1 MLQKRFCWPERK
13 KGRASL
19 PALISCDWAG
29 PWPAVTRTLST
40 SWSFQTFLRH
50 NVGNSGNINNA
61 RLKIYVLKIH
71 IILVTAVSCGD
82 PGDGVGKVTKQSH
95 GYNYNQ
101 TVDYAC
107 SHGYHDKI
115 SAHVA
120 VTLTC
125 LGNGT
130 WSRPAPICIGKDI
143 SSIQMFILSWRL
155 DVLLL

>member
-1 MLQKRFCWPERK
+1 MDFFESKQKREERPFST
-13 KGRASL
+13 GT
-19 PALISCDWAG
+19 SCAWAG
-29 PWPAVTRTLST
+29 LWPVITRTLST

-50 NVGNSGNINNA
+50 NVGNPGNINNA

-143 SSIQMFILSWRL
+143 SSVQMFIFF
-155 DVLLL
+155 

>member
-1 MLQKRFCWPERK
+1 M
-13 KGRASL
+13 
-19 PALISCDWAG
+19 
-29 PWPAVTRTLST
+29 
-40 SWSFQTFLRH
+40 
-50 NVGNSGNINNA
+50 
-61 RLKIYVLKIH
+61 
-71 IILVTAVSCGD
+71 SCGD

-143 SSIQMFILSWRL
+143 SSIQMFIFFKVEGYITLYCNCQCL
-155 DVLLL
+155 PAVYCNIANIIDQMQANDYF